1 MRTGPRL
8 FLAALEIFPSHWP
21 LVFAMAILSIE
32 MYYAH
37 IRGASIEAIAKKL
50 GLSEDWVNERIEAA
64 RLSIERQV
72 VVCRTP
78 AF

>member
-1 MRTGPRL
+1 
-8 FLAALEIFPSHWP
+8 
-21 LVFAMAILSIE
+21 

-50 GLSEDWVNERIEAA
+50 GFSEDWVNERIEAA